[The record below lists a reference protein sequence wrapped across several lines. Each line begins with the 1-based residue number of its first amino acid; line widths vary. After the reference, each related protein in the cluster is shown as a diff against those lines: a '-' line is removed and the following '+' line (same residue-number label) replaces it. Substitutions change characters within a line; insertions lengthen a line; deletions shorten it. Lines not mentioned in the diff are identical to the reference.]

1 MSELF
6 AIRDLHLPD
15 DRAAC
20 ISFIDGLQKYEHAF
34 EPNRRIDATVAEE
47 YFTLLMKRVAENE
60 GRIFIGEMAGEPV
73 GWAVFVLDD
82 DSRYVVEEERR
93 CAYLAELFVEERARG
108 TGLGKALMAAC
119 EHEARAKGMNV
130 FMIGVLPK
138 NARARGVYLAAGFE
152 PYSEQLRK
160 YL

>member
-1 MSELF
+1 MSNDF
-6 AIRDLHLPD
+6 AIRDLRLPD
-15 DRAAC
+15 DRPAC

-34 EPNRRIDATVAEE
+34 EPNRRVDAIVAEE
-47 YFTLLMKRVAENE
+47 YFTLLLKRVAENE
-60 GRIFIGEMAGEPV
+60 GRIFIAEMAGVPV

-82 DSRYVVEEERR
+82 DSLYVVEEERR
-93 CAYLAELFVEERARG
+93 CAYLAELFVQERARG
-108 TGLGKALMAAC
+108 TGLGKALIAAC
-119 EHEARAKGMNV
+119 ENQARAKGVKV

-138 NARARGVYLAAGFE
+138 NTGARGVYLAAGFE